1 MKYIKLEIL
10 LILTLLILLQSNIFA
25 ADTNDIFKAG
35 VDEIQN
41 PNVVSAAKLKQSIDE
56 AAAIIDVITDRQIS
70 DFNTD
75 NLYELISFLPGIEMM
90 ETYFGRTVLQF
101 RGLLNIHYNN
111 KILLMINGSP
121 IYEPVNGTFFLES
134 IPTNSIKRIE
144 IIRGP
149 GSSLYGT
156 NAYAGVINIITY
168 KGNDPINS
176 LMLKSSFGSFS
187 TLNSNLS
194 TNLNLDVNSGFFI
207 AGQVNRSHG
216 FNFNVISDE
225 NGNSENFDYKNN
237 TYKAIANYSDQNYS
251 IDMLYSVQEKMLY
264 GLVPVVDYKGI
275 QKHHNLF
282 INVRYSKYFNRK
294 NQFSIVSS
302 LNYYNNP
309 ETNIGYFPYPG
320 FDGHDPNSTVSL
332 TASGQIMNFESQF
345 THNYSKN
352 ISTIIGLNVETLMSD
367 KYQFLWDDD
376 NTEHPNTA
384 YSDEKQSNTVSG
396 YAQLQMK
403 LFNKFSTTSG
413 VRLVKNSDIKK
424 IFLTPRAGL
433 IYKHSNKLLLK
444 LLYGQAFRFPT
455 FFEKYV
461 ETYNVLYGST
471 SLKQEEIHTIDFAV
485 IGKYR
490 HFDSRLNF
498 FAEYTKDG
506 IIREPVLNTA
516 VYGPNAAQYVNS
528 SKLNIYGFEYTFS
541 MTRKEYGYMSF
552 NVSWKKGKDQ
562 LTDND
567 LLYFSNLTGN
577 FWASIYKFSPLHFTP
592 TIQYVGARQGRSSL
606 NGKYTLD
613 DYYLVNLVS
622 KYNYNNFSLNLTLKN
637 ILDTEYSYPEYVRK
651 NINDIPG
658 GPGREIHF
666 SISYNKL

>member
-1 MKYIKLEIL
+1 MKLIIL
-10 LILTLLILLQSNIFA
+10 LVLISLIILPVNIFA
-25 ADTNDIFKAG
+25 SDTNDIFKTS
-35 VDEIQN
+35 VDEIKN
-41 PNVVSAAKLKQSIDE
+41 PDVVSAAKLKQPIDE
-56 AAAIIDVITDRQIS
+56 APAIIDIITDRQIS
-70 DFNTD
+70 DFNID

-111 KILLMINGSP
+111 KILLMINGSA

-156 NAYAGVINIITY
+156 NAYAGVINVITY
-168 KGNDPINS
+168 KGNDPVNS
-176 LMLKSSFGSFS
+176 LILKNSLGSFS

-207 AGQVNRSHG
+207 AGGINRSDG
-216 FNFNVISDE
+216 FKFNVISDE
-225 NGNSENFDYKNN
+225 NGNSENFNYKNN
-237 TYKAIANYSDQNYS
+237 IYKAIANYSDLNYS
-251 IDMLYSVQEKMLY
+251 IDILYSVQEKRLY
-264 GLVPVVDYKGI
+264 GLVPIVDYKGI

-302 LNYYNNP
+302 LNYYDNP

-345 THNYSKN
+345 KHNYSKN
-352 ISTIIGLNVETLMSD
+352 ISTIVGLNFETLMSD
-367 KYQFLWDDD
+367 KYQFLWNDD

-396 YAQLQMK
+396 YTQLQIK

-413 VRLVKNSDIKK
+413 IRLVKNSDIGKV
-424 IFLTPRAGL
+424 FFTPRTGL
-433 IYKHSNKLLLK
+433 IYKYSNKLLFK
-444 LLYGQAFRFPT
+444 LLYGKAFRFPT

-471 SLKQEEIHTIDFAV
+471 SLKQEEIQTVDFA
-485 IGKYR
+485 IINK
-490 HFDSRLNF
+490 FKQFNSRLNF
-498 FAEYTKDG
+498 FAEYTKNG

-516 VYGPNAAQYVNS
+516 VYGANAVQYANN
-528 SKLNIYGFEYTFS
+528 SKLDIYGFEYAFS
-541 MTRKEYGYMSF
+541 FTNKKYGYMSF
-552 NVSWKKGKDQ
+552 NVSWKKGKDK

-577 FWASIYKFSPLHFTP
+577 FWASIYKFSPLYITP
-592 TIQYVGARQGRSSL
+592 TIQYVGARKGQSSL
-606 NGKYTLD
+606 NGEYTLD
-613 DYYLVNLVS
+613 DYYLVNISS
-622 KYNYNNFSLNLTLKN
+622 KYNYNNFSFVLTLKN

-651 NINDIPG
+651 NINEIPG
-658 GPGREIHF
+658 GPGREIKF
-666 SISYNKL
+666 SVKYNKL